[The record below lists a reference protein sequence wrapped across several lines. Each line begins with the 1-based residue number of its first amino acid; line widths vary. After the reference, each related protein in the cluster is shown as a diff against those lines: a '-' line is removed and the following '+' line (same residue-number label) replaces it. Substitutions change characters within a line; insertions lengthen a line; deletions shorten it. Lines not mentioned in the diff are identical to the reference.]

1 MKILESNKLFLAK
14 PVPKVLEE
22 RENLEITMKK
32 TAEELKDNVFKHHQ
46 EFIHSSK
53 EIGSKAKKN
62 FEKFSIFNFQF
73 LIFFLFFFFNYISFA
88 DLEQDLLELRN
99 ILNEQSSVVKG
110 LLEFKVNIDESFVE
124 KKVDPLSQLPD
135 SLRTSFN
142 QLYEISDKL
151 DIAISQHQY
160 DDAVTLTETAKMY
173 LRDLSV
179 YTQVKFYGAS
189 LFSKIESQID
199 QLTVILL
206 ADLQNATFNFSES
219 KKIIGYLLKL
229 GLSQKAREMYL
240 STRSSKIER
249 EIK

>member
-1 MKILESNKLFLAK
+1 MFSSIIKNLFTLPKKLEVKLKRIL
-14 PVPKVLEE
+14 
-22 RENLEITMKK
+22 
-32 TAEELKDNVFKHHQ
+32 
-46 EFIHSSK
+46 
-53 EIGSKAKKN
+53 KN
-62 FEKFSIFNFQF
+62 FQFSIFNF
-73 LIFFLFFFFNYISFA
+73 LSFFFFNYISFA